1 MLYNGKAKWS
11 EAKQIAFNT
20 ETKKFPQANELPWA
34 SNILSQG
41 NRVQYVLR
49 KNPSEKKALR
59 KIKHEKEE
67 RKKKE

>member
-49 KNPSEKKALR
+49 KKPSEKKALR
-59 KIKHEKEE
+59 KINMKRKKG
-67 RKKKE
+67 KKKE